1 MLWKRWCLL
10 GLPVMPKTPRVAPP
24 ALALRATTA
33 EADRATTA
41 AEAIPFMPAKLHKT
55 IRHIHHCLLPIIP
68 CHYTHKTY
76 HTPLTI
82 YQPLVFVFVFR
93 KETKFVNKI
102 LFPKKTK
109 CHIKPWLADR
119 LTMDELRFRIIN
131 QVFVWEKEMKKFLM
145 VFGFMNLF
153 HWILNLAF
161 LNLQI
166 LFKYPTWRISSII
179 LSENFFS
186 SSSHFKS
193 FFKSLS
199 QSKNKSVKESKKNQ
213 NGALYKKKLKKIF
226 DRTILVC

>member
-55 IRHIHHCLLPIIP
+55 IGHIHHCLLPIIP

-119 LTMDELRFRIIN
+119 LTMDELRFRIMSGFCVRERNEEIPYGIWLYE
-131 QVFVWEKEMKKFLM
+131 FVP
-145 VFGFMNLF
+145 
-153 HWILNLAF
+153 LNF
-161 LNLQI
+161 E
-166 LFKYPTWRISSII
+166 SC
-179 LSENFFS
+179 FS
-186 SSSHFKS
+186 
-193 FFKSLS
+193 
-199 QSKNKSVKESKKNQ
+199 
-213 NGALYKKKLKKIF
+213 
-226 DRTILVC
+226 

>member
-55 IRHIHHCLLPIIP
+55 IGHIHHCLLPIIP

-166 LFKYPTWRISSII
+166 LFKYPTCRISSII
-179 LSENFFS
+179 LGENFFS

-193 FFKSLS
+193 FL
-199 QSKNKSVKESKKNQ
+199 N
-213 NGALYKKKLKKIF
+213 L
-226 DRTILVC
+226 

>member
-10 GLPVMPKTPRVAPP
+10 GLPVMPKTPQVAPP

-55 IRHIHHCLLPIIP
+55 IGHIYHCLLPIIP

-82 YQPLVFVFVFR
+82 YQPLVFMFVFR

-145 VFGFMNLF
+145 DMVLWICSTEF
-153 HWILNLAF
+153 WILLF
-161 LNLQI
+161 LI
-166 LFKYPTWRISSII
+166 YKYFLSIQHEEYLPSFSVKISSHLPL
-179 LSENFFS
+179 LSKV
-186 SSSHFKS
+186 FKIS
-193 FFKSLS
+193 
-199 QSKNKSVKESKKNQ
+199 KSVKKQISKR
-213 NGALYKKKLKKIF
+213 I
-226 DRTILVC
+226 